1 MFLVAWLVLSQ
12 AASAQSAAAR
22 SALPAA
28 VERPLPPAPAE
39 LAAPMSCP
47 AFWTVYPDGTTEGG
61 VSMDCPMPLRE
72 TVSDAMALWR
82 FSLEDSPGPVTLQAT
97 FYLYNPNAPLWTV
110 AGPGDLRTIHW
121 SEAKWKRRMVPA
133 LPEAARG
140 MEGEQSCSVKI
151 AIDEKG
157 RVFNVQVVEC
167 PEMFRES
174 AVQASYASSF
184 YPVKV
189 AEGKAAP
196 VEFVV
201 KYTFTFV
208 E

>member
-1 MFLVAWLVLSQ
+1 MFLVAWFILSQ
-12 AASAQSAAAR
+12 DVSGLSPAAPSAVP
-22 SALPAA
+22 LA

-47 AFWTVYPDGTTEGG
+47 AFWILYPNGTSEGG
-61 VSMDCPMPLRE
+61 VSPECPMPLRE
-72 TVSDAMALWR
+72 TVSEAMALWR
-82 FSLEDSPGPVTLQAT
+82 FAPSDSPDPITLEST
-97 FYLYNPNAPLWTV
+97 FYLYNPSAPLWMV

-121 SEAKWKRRMVPA
+121 SEAKWKRRVVPGV
-133 LPEAARG
+133 PEAARG
-140 MEGEQSCSVKI
+140 MEGERTCAVKI

-157 RVFNVQVVEC
+157 RVFDVQVVDC

-174 AVQASYASSF
+174 AIQASYASSF

-189 AEGKAAP
+189 ADGEAAP
-196 VEFVV
+196 VEFAVR
-201 KYTFTFV
+201 YTFKFV